1 MASALLAD
9 SQGQQRQRERLCA
22 DGLRLAVLLSVHG
35 LAPAGGTAL
44 FQLVGH
50 PHAVGLHGYFARR
63 GILLRLFAESRCLRF
78 GLPADEAGWQRLEQ
92 ALQERPAW
100 PL

>member
-1 MASALLAD
+1 MP
-9 SQGQQRQRERLCA
+9 GP
-22 DGLRLAVLLSVHG
+22 H
-35 LAPAGGTAL
+35 
-44 FQLVGH
+44 LV
-50 PHAVGLHGYFARR
+50 PIPVNPVVGLHGYFARR